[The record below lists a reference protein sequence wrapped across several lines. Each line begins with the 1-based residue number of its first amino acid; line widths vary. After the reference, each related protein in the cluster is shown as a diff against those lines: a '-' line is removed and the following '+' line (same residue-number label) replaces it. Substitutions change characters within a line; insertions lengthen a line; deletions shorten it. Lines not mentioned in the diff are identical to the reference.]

1 MRLIDILAVAALA
14 AVSVA
19 LGACGDTRKEPI
31 PGKEPPPPDPARCE
45 VASLGEAADLFEKG
59 DPPSGRLTRIDGLTD
74 PRTLVWKDEATGGVF
89 FITRVMGTER
99 RLYYMA
105 PVKPG
110 EEPRALSVV
119 EGHLQRWSDL
129 EPRKGATLSRALERE
144 YSLKIDPQT
153 TFLVTAGEKPAG
165 CP

>member
-1 MRLIDILAVAALA
+1 MRFMDILVVAALA
-14 AVSVA
+14 SGPVCLS
-19 LGACGDTRKEPI
+19 ACGDDGNPLAQATDDT
-31 PGKEPPPPDPARCE
+31 PPDPARCD
-45 VASLGEAADLFEKG
+45 AMDLGEAADLFSKG
-59 DPPSGRLTRIDGLTD
+59 DPPSGRIARIDGLTD
-74 PRTLVWKDEATGGVF
+74 PRTLVWKDEATGAVF

-110 EEPRALSVV
+110 EEPKALAGV

-129 EPRKGATLSRALERE
+129 DPRKGATLARALERE
-144 YSLKIDPQT
+144 YSLKIDPKV
-153 TFLVTAGEKPAG
+153 TFLLTAGEKPAG